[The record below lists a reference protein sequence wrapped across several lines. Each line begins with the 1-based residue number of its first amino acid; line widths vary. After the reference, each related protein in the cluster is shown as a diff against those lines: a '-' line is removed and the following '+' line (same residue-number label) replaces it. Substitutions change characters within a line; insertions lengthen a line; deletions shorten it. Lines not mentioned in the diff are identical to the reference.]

1 MRLNFNQEAREA
13 DLRYGLVRVREN
25 AEAVAFYGGEGAENG
40 QLLQRLRAAVSN
52 YGQLLVASRNLDF
65 FTSFYR

>member
-1 MRLNFNQEAREA
+1 MEV
-13 DLRYGLVRVREN
+13 GLREN

-40 QLLQRLRAAVSN
+40 QLLRRLRDAVSN
-52 YGQLLVASRNLDF
+52 YAQLLVASRNLDF